1 RIGSGAPVY
10 LAAVLE
16 YLAAEILELA
26 GNAAR
31 DNKKARIVPR
41 HLQLA
46 IKNDEELNKLLGH
59 VIISQGGVVPFIQPQ
74 LLPSKTAKKVH
85 WIVHKTFHAGLL
97 GNLAVGIIFGTPLSG
112 LLQPDWETTFWLL
125 GYVGLI
131 LLVFEGGLHTDL
143 KLFRQNFTLSVTVA
157 TTGVAVPIGL
167 TLLLFH
173 VGFHLSIMDGFAAG
187 AALAATSLGTTF
199 AVLESGTARSSEAR
213 EGSVSKDI
221 RRTRIGTTLLAAAL
235 IDDIL
240 GLVLVAVIT
249 SIRDP
254 DKGERKSLAEAIA
267 RPVGVSV
274 AFFLIIGV
282 DALRQ
287 SLVRCL
293 SLLRRQALARMRL
306 DETAVATTLSIISL
320 LALVTA
326 AHYAG
331 ASVLLGAWVAG
342 AVLGEMDHIQPGYSL
357 GQSMNPRPVEV
368 EVVPVNDVHQTP
380 AVSPFVSAFEFH
392 VAPIK
397 NRILAPLFFGAV
409 GTAIP
414 FLDLWKPRIIWRG
427 LIYSLLMVIAKMV
440 AGLWIVIWPSK
451 SNRPEATARDGLY
464 RLTSIYPALLLSVAM
479 VSRGEISLL
488 IAQLGHLGDEAY
500 QLTMWATL
508 MCTILGP
515 LFTGLLL
522 KWKRKDCLAGK
533 WE

>member
-1 RIGSGAPVY
+1 MSR
-10 LAAVLE
+10 AAIYSEPALR
-16 YLAAEILELA
+16 Y
-26 GNAAR
+26 
-31 DNKKARIVPR
+31 
-41 HLQLA
+41 
-46 IKNDEELNKLLGH
+46 
-59 VIISQGGVVPFIQPQ
+59 S
-74 LLPSKTAKKVH
+74 VH
-85 WIVHKTFHAGLL
+85 WVVDKTFHAGLL

-131 LLVFEGGLHTDL
+131 LLVFE
-143 KLFRQNFTLSVTVA
+143 VTVA

-167 TLLLFH
+167 TLLLFY
-173 VGFHLSIMDGFAAG
+173 VGFHLSIIDGFAAG

-199 AVLESGTARSSEAR
+199 AVLESGTPSSSETR

-249 SIRDP
+249 SIRNP

-282 DALRQ
+282 DAVRR

-293 SLLRRQALARMRL
+293 SLLRRQARARMRL
-306 DETAVATTLSIISL
+306 DETAVATALSTISL
-320 LALVTA
+320 LALVAA

-342 AVLGEMDHIQPGYSL
+342 AVLGEVDQPGNSL
-357 GQSMNPRPVEV
+357 GQPTNPRPA
-368 EVVPVNDVHQTP
+368 EVVPANDVHQTP

-451 SNRPEATARDGLY
+451 SNRPEATARDGLD

-508 MCTILGP
+508 ICTILGP